1 MPPTL
6 TSANF
11 LTSTPSRSR
20 LVHHLFPVAVLDAD
34 GWPRAIADEDI
45 LAQLLTRNLARAA
58 AQDGAA
64 AAAPSESDADE
75 GE

>member
-1 MPPTL
+1 
-6 TSANF
+6 
-11 LTSTPSRSR
+11 
-20 LVHHLFPVAVLDAD
+20 VHHLFPVAVLDAD
-34 GWPRAIADEDI
+34 GWPRAIADEEI